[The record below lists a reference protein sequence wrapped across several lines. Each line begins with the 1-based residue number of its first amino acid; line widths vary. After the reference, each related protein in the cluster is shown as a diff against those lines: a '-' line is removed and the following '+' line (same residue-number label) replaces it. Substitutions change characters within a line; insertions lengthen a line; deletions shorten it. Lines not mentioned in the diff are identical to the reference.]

1 MTKKED
7 QESDNESVATEDI
20 VEPEITPEP
29 VPDPFAE
36 PVQVYEKPEP
46 TIHLG
51 VTPEP
56 ASVPVPKPKPK
67 KQGRAP
73 KQKTKPTKTDATL
86 GALTKA
92 DLINL
97 VTSQHDLLN
106 RRALIDK
113 EQEEFIK
120 QKTTN
125 KIGRTTTK
133 EKRERTPK
141 QIEATKRMVAAR
153 KAKRDAL
160 LSESKK
166 EIVKEIDDSLADRV
180 EEAVTNI
187 ILKPMRALTP
197 ERLKKVEILTEPKKK
212 SRF

>member
-29 VPDPFAE
+29 VP
-36 PVQVYEKPEP
+36 VYEKPTAEP

-51 VTPEP
+51 VTPT
-56 ASVPVPKPKPK
+56 PVPTPTPMPKPK

-73 KQKTKPTKTDATL
+73 KQKTKPSKTNSTL

-160 LSESKK
+160 LYL
-166 EIVKEIDDSLADRV
+166 SLKH
-180 EEAVTNI
+180 I
-187 ILKPMRALTP
+187 
-197 ERLKKVEILTEPKKK
+197 
-212 SRF
+212 